1 MHAAGGPR
9 VPGTRTNKKSDRF
22 APIDGARRKGLD
34 SLFNSRLRPGN
45 TVAGQDRTTVRQ
57 GGRGKMDTTL
67 PRTGAYKG
75 CLTWNTIRDTMNDM
89 GMTQTR
95 NKAWEPSCLAR
106 RIAESPSAPA
116 LWPPLH
122 DPDRGKS
129 GHPVT
134 VSPEYG
140 QLPQA
145 PELKLCIARTG
156 GLFRL
161 GVRQSATSAPTR
173 SSP

>member
-106 RIAESPSAPA
+106 RTES
-116 LWPPLH
+116 
-122 DPDRGKS
+122 
-129 GHPVT
+129 
-134 VSPEYG
+134 
-140 QLPQA
+140 
-145 PELKLCIARTG
+145 
-156 GLFRL
+156 
-161 GVRQSATSAPTR
+161 VRQSARRP
-173 SSP
+173 